1 MAAFAHFFID
11 RPIFAGVLSTLLMI
25 AGGLAYFQLPVASY
39 PEVAPPTVMVAT
51 AYPGATSEI
60 IAETVATP
68 LEQEING
75 VEGMMYMQSQSSSDG
90 SMQLTVTFE
99 LGTDLDIAQV
109 QTQNRVSTALPRL
122 PPEVQ
127 QIGVTTQKQSP
138 DLLMVVHMLSPPDVA
153 PENKRDSLYI
163 SNYAYTQV
171 REQLRRLG
179 GVGDV
184 QVFGDREFAMRIW
197 LDIDRLP
204 AFDMTAGDVIAALKE
219 QNVQVAAGVLGQEP
233 VDTGQAFQMTVNTKG
248 RLKTP
253 EEFNEIIVKTGEDGR
268 LVRLKDV
275 ARTELGARDY
285 SVNSYLNT
293 EEAVALVIF
302 QRPGSNALETADAVK
317 STMQELA
324 QAFPPGVDYD
334 IVYNPTEFVS
344 QAIDEVFVT
353 LFQAG
358 LFVVLT
364 VYLFLQDWR
373 KSLIPAIAIPV
384 SLVGT
389 FGVMLAIG
397 FSLNNLS
404 LFGLILA
411 IGIVVDD
418 AIVVVETVDRLIR
431 EGKSPRE
438 ATREGMLEVGNA
450 LVATSLVLIAVFVPT
465 AFMTGITGQFYRQF
479 ALTISIS
486 TALST
491 FVSLTLSPAMC
502 SLLLKPA
509 DAKPD
514 LLTRLLDIVL
524 GWFFKLFNLGFG
536 KSERVYNFIVCRVVR
551 LSAICLLLYAG
562 LVGLTYYGFQIT
574 PTGFIPPQDQG
585 YLIVSIQLPEGS
597 SLSRTDEVTKEV
609 RDIALGI
616 DGVSDAVC
624 FAGFSGATRT
634 NSSSAA
640 AIFTPLDPFEDRVIA
655 GRDVNTILGE
665 LRAKVSQVRGG
676 FVFVLQPPP
685 VSGIGTG
692 GGFKMQVQDRAGVG
706 LDTLVAATQQM
717 AGKANQQPGLVQ
729 VFSTVSNG
737 TPQVKADIDRTKAE
751 MLNVPVANVF
761 EALQVFLG
769 SVYVNDFNLIG
780 RTYRVTAQA
789 DQQYRQDLDDILR
802 LKTRSTTGAMVPL
815 GSVMDVSRTV
825 GPDRV
830 VRYNLYPAADIN
842 GDTLPTYSSGQALA
856 DMEALAAE
864 LPAGFGFEWTDL
876 AYQQKLAGNAALFIF
891 PLCVLFVFLALAA
904 QYESLLLPLA
914 VILIVP
920 MCLLC
925 AIVGI
930 NIRGMPNDILVQI
943 GFVVLVGL
951 ACKNAILIVEFAKQ
965 QEDEGKNRFEAAIDA
980 ATLRLR
986 PVLMTAVSFI
996 LGVIPL
1002 LIATGPG
1009 SEMRRA
1015 LGTAVFSGMLGVT
1028 IFGLF
1033 LTPVFYVVL
1042 RKFAR
1047 DGQVVADGS
1056 GCAVDTSSVEGTD
1069 ETVSETPTAER
1080 ASDAGRADGD
1090 AKTAS
1095 ASSDDAKEGSD

>member
-1 MAAFAHFFID
+1 MSGFAHFFID
-11 RPIFAGVLSTLLMI
+11 RPIFASVISTLLMI
-25 AGGLAYFQLPVASY
+25 GGGLAYFQLPVSSY
-39 PEVAPPTVMVAT
+39 PEVAPPTVMVST
-51 AYPGATSEI
+51 AYPGATPET

-122 PPEVQ
+122 PPEVR
-127 QIGVTTQKQSP
+127 QIGVVTQKQSP
-138 DLLMVVHMLSPPDVA
+138 DLLMVVHMISPEDSEEA
-153 PENKRDSLYI
+153 NKRDQLYI

-171 REQLRRLG
+171 REQLRRLE

-184 QVFGDREFAMRIW
+184 QVFGGREFAMRIW

-204 AFDMTAGDVIAALKE
+204 AFDLTAGDVIAALQE

-233 VDTGQAFQMTVNTKG
+233 VAAGQAFQMTVNTKG

-253 EEFNEIIVKTGEDGR
+253 EEFDDIIVKTGEDGR
-268 LVRLKDV
+268 LVRVRDI

-285 SVNSYLNT
+285 AVNSYLNKQ
-293 EEAVALVIF
+293 EAVALVIF
-302 QRPGSNALETADAVK
+302 QRPGANALSTAESIKA
-317 STMQELA
+317 TMSDLSD
-324 QAFPPGVDYD
+324 AFPPGVDYS
-334 IVYNPTEFVS
+334 IVYNPTDFIAQS
-344 QAIDEVFVT
+344 IDEVFVT

-364 VYLFLQDWR
+364 VFIFLQDWR
-373 KSLIPAIAIPV
+373 KSLIPMMAIPV

-389 FGVMLAIG
+389 FGVMLTLG

-404 LFGLILA
+404 LFGLVLA

-431 EGKSPRE
+431 EGKSPRD
-438 ATREGMLEVGNA
+438 ATREAMVEVGNA

-465 AFMTGITGQFYRQF
+465 AFMSGITGQFYRQF
-479 ALTISIS
+479 AVTISIA

-491 FVSLTLSPAMC
+491 VVSLTLSPAMC
-502 SLLLKPA
+502 RVLLRSA
-509 DAKPD
+509 STKPD
-514 LLTRLLDIVL
+514 IFTRLLNGVL
-524 GWFFKLFNLGFG
+524 GWFFKLFNWGFG
-536 KSERVYNFIVCRVVR
+536 KGERTYSWMVSRLVR
-551 LSAICLLLYAG
+551 LSAICLLIY
-562 LVGLTYYGFQIT
+562 VGLIGVTYYGFQIT

-585 YLIVSIQLPEGS
+585 YLIIAVQLPEGAA
-597 SLSRTDEVTKEV
+597 LNRTDEVTKEI
-609 RDIALGI
+609 RDIALEV
-616 DGVSDAVC
+616 DGVYGAVS
-624 FAGFSGATRT
+624 FAGFSGATRV

-640 AIFTPLDPFEDRVIA
+640 AIFTPLDPFEERVA
-655 GRDVNTILGE
+655 KGRDVTTILNE
-665 LRAKVSQVRGG
+665 LRQKVSQVRGG
-676 FVFVLQPPP
+676 TAFVLQPPP

-692 GGFKMQVQDRAGVG
+692 GGFKMQVQDRGGVG
-706 LDTLVAATQQM
+706 LDQLVAATQEM
-717 AGKANQQPGLVQ
+717 AMKANQKEGLVQ

-737 TPQVKADIDRTKAE
+737 TPQVKADVDRTKAE
-751 MLNVPVANVF
+751 MLNVPVANIF

-769 SVYVNDFNLIG
+769 SAYVNDFNLLG

-789 DQQYRQDLDDILR
+789 DQQYRQELDDILR
-802 LKTRSTTGAMVPL
+802 LRTRSTAGAMVPL
-815 GSVMDVSRTV
+815 GSVVDVKRTV

-830 VRYNLYPAADIN
+830 VRFNLYPAADIN
-842 GDTLPTYSSGQALA
+842 GDTLPTYSSGQALE
-856 DMEALAAE
+856 DMEKFAAE
-864 LPAGFGFEWTDL
+864 LPLGLGFEWTDL
-876 AYQQKLAGNAALFIF
+876 AYQQKQAGNAALYIF

-904 QYESLLLPLA
+904 QFESLLLPLA

-925 AIVGI
+925 AVFGI
-930 NIRGMPNDILVQI
+930 NVRGMPNDILVQI

-965 QEDEGKNRFEAAIDA
+965 QEDEGKNRFDAAIDA

-1015 LGTAVFSGMLGVT
+1015 LGTTVFSGMLGVT

-1033 LTPVFYVVL
+1033 LTPVFYTVL

-1047 DGQVVADGS
+1047 DNPPA
-1056 GCAVDTSSVEGTD
+1056 E
-1069 ETVSETPTAER
+1069 ETTEA
-1080 ASDAGRADGD
+1080 
-1090 AKTAS
+1090 
-1095 ASSDDAKEGSD
+1095 